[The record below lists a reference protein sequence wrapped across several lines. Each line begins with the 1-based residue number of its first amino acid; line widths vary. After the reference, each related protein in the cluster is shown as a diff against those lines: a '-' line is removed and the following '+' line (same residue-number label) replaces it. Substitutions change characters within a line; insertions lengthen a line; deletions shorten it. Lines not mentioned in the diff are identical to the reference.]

1 MMRYL
6 KDNPIMRSLLFV
18 PGHKEDMA
26 QKAAKS
32 DADLIVLDLEDA
44 VPVNAKESA
53 RKTVKDIISIDL
65 FKNKPLLVRINPS
78 SSGLLEDDLADVACK
93 EIQGFVYPMATE
105 VEILAFDKKLHE
117 IEEELDLPA
126 GYYSVIP
133 LIETPSSILNALN
146 ICKASDRNIGI
157 LFGSEDFL
165 ARTKG
170 KHSDDEIA
178 LDVARSLVVIAARA
192 SGLEPL
198 DAPYVK
204 VHDLDGLERFAKRGS
219 DIGMAGMLVLSPRQ
233 LPLVH
238 DIYTPS
244 IQEIELAAN
253 IVRNSENINKND
265 EGIAVI
271 DGDFISPPTLKMAIN
286 ILEKA
291 QKIKDAGKVVKNAEE
306 WIEGIN

>member
-1 MMRYL
+1 
-6 KDNPIMRSLLFV
+6 MRSLLFV
-18 PGHKEDMA
+18 PGHREDMA
-26 QKAAKS
+26 QKAAIS
-32 DADLIVLDLEDA
+32 DADVVVLDLEDA
-44 VPVNAKESA
+44 VPINNKVAA
-53 RKTVKDIISIDL
+53 RRTVKDIITSGM
-65 FKNKPLLVRINPS
+65 FENKPLLVRINPS
-78 SSGLLEDDLADVACK
+78 SSGLLEEDLSGIISEKID
-93 EIQGFVYPMATE
+93 GFVYPMATE
-105 VEILAFDKKLHE
+105 KEILDFDKKMSNLE
-117 IEEELDLPA
+117 QNLNLPN
-126 GYYSVIP
+126 GYYSIIP

-146 ICKASDRNIGI
+146 ICKASDRNVGI

-165 ARTKG
+165 ARTQG

-204 VHDLDGLERFAKRGS
+204 VHDLDGLERFARRGS
-219 DIGMAGMLVLSPRQ
+219 NIGMSGMLVLSPRQ
-233 LPLVH
+233 LPIVH
-238 DIYTPS
+238 EIYSPT
-244 IQEIELAAN
+244 IQEIELAQN
-253 IVRNSENINKND
+253 LIKNSENINRKD

-291 QKIKDAGKVVKNAEE
+291 QKIKDAGKVDKKAEK